1 MTAHSTLLSTVILGT
16 ALALSMP
23 AQTGGP
29 GGGKTPVNPPPV
41 GRNTTTT
48 APSPTSP
55 TPPSDI
61 KRMIYFTGLVM
72 MDDGAPPPGSATI
85 EISCGGRPKPYGVT
99 DSTGAFSV
107 DFGQPDL
114 YSMTDSSYSGS
125 GRPNNDGNSN
135 GSNRTGSRSVLTGCE
150 LSARLPGFRS
160 DVIQLNDPRQ
170 LDNPSVGT
178 VLLHRLANVSGYTFS
193 MTTMNAPKKAQKDYE
208 KGVETA
214 RKSKWPEAES
224 LFRRAVTAYPKY
236 AICWEALGQT
246 LELQKRPSEAQQAYQ
261 ESIKAD
267 PRFVTPHLRL
277 MVLSGREQRW
287 EEVAGSAST
296 VIQLDPSSYPIA
308 YYFSGVASWNLKRED
323 EAEKSVRAGLK
334 VDAHGTVPRLNRL
347 MGTLLIQRR
356 AYAEALPYLR
366 AYLENQPEP
375 ADAGTVKGEI
385 AYAEKMSAA
394 RARQVGPE
402 H

>member
-1 MTAHSTLLSTVILGT
+1 MTTRSTLLCTVILGT
-16 ALALSMP
+16 TLALPLP

-29 GGGKTPVNPPPV
+29 GGGKTPVNPPPA
-41 GRNTTTT
+41 GRNSTPTLPNP
-48 APSPTSP
+48 APPAQ
-55 TPPSDI
+55 PSDT
-61 KRMIYFTGLVM
+61 KRLIYFTGLVM
-72 MDDGAPPPGSATI
+72 MDDGSPPPGSVTI

-99 DSTGAFSV
+99 DSAGAFSI
-107 DFGQPDL
+107 DFSQPDT
-114 YSMTDSSYSGS
+114 YSMTDSSYSG
-125 GRPNNDGNSN
+125 RPIVDGSN
-135 GSNRTGSRSVLTGCE
+135 GGSNRPLSGNVLTGCE
-150 LSARLPGFRS
+150 LSGRLPGFRS
-160 DVIQLNDPRQ
+160 DVVQLNDTRQ

-178 VLLHRLANVSGYTFS
+178 IVLHRLANVSGYTFS

-208 KGVETA
+208 KGVESA

-224 LFRRAVTAYPKY
+224 LFRKAVTAYPKY

-246 LELQKRPSEAQQAYQ
+246 LELQKRPAEAQQAYQ

-287 EEVAGSAST
+287 EDVAKSAST

-308 YYFSGVASWNLKRED
+308 YYFSGVASLNLKRDD

-334 VDAHGTVPRLNRL
+334 VDSHGRVPRLNRL
-347 MGTLLIQRR
+347 MGTLLMQRR
-356 AYAEALPYLR
+356 AYSEALPYLR

-375 ADAGTVKGEI
+375 PDSGAVKGEI
-385 AYAEKMSAA
+385 AYAEKMTAA
-394 RARQVGPE
+394 PSPGTPE
-402 H
+402 R